1 MQTNFQS
8 SLLSWFLRAKLS
20 LANNVLRHRNQLAAQ
35 VHRLYFVSTGNTSA
49 FTGYSSWDSN
59 PALQAQKNENRETFT
74 LTLGKG
80 TFMWKGQSSLRSRCL
95 EVVGTRNDRHMRE
108 RHARGEEASCAL
120 TTSKCLLCRL
130 GTEMSV
136 VLLSVQF
143 KMPMLSP
150 IQILPRAVH

>member
-8 SLLSWFLRAKLS
+8 SLPSWFLRAKLS
-20 LANNVLRHRNQLAAQ
+20 LANNVLCHRNHLAGQ

-59 PALQAQKNENRETFT
+59 PALQVQKNENRETFT

-95 EVVGTRNDRHMRE
+95 EVVGTRNDGHTRE
-108 RHARGEEASCAL
+108 RHARGEEASCAP
-120 TTSKCLLCRL
+120 TKYKCLLCRL

-136 VLLSVQF
+136 VSLSVQF
-143 KMPMLSP
+143 KMPMLFP

>member
-8 SLLSWFLRAKLS
+8 SLPSWFLRAKLS
-20 LANNVLRHRNQLAAQ
+20 LANNVLCHRNHLAGQ

-59 PALQAQKNENRETFT
+59 PALQVQKNENRETFT

-95 EVVGTRNDRHMRE
+95 EVVGTRNDGHTRE
-108 RHARGEEASCAL
+108 RHARGEEASCAP
-120 TTSKCLLCRL
+120 TKYKRLLCRL

-136 VLLSVQF
+136 VSLSVQF
-143 KMPMLSP
+143 KMPMLFP
-150 IQILPRAVH
+150 IQILPRAAH

>member
-8 SLLSWFLRAKLS
+8 SLPSWFLRAKLS
-20 LANNVLRHRNQLAAQ
+20 LANNVLCHRNHLAGQ

-59 PALQAQKNENRETFT
+59 PALQVQKNENRETFT

-95 EVVGTRNDRHMRE
+95 EVVGTRNDGHTRE
-108 RHARGEEASCAL
+108 RHARGEEASCAP
-120 TTSKCLLCRL
+120 TKSKCLLCRL

>member
-8 SLLSWFLRAKLS
+8 SLPSWFLRAKLS
-20 LANNVLRHRNQLAAQ
+20 LANNVLCHRNHLAGQ

-49 FTGYSSWDSN
+49 FTGYSSWGSN
-59 PALQAQKNENRETFT
+59 PALQVQKNENRETFT

-95 EVVGTRNDRHMRE
+95 EVVGTRNDRHTRE
-108 RHARGEEASCAL
+108 RHARGEEASCAP
-120 TTSKCLLCRL
+120 TKSKCLLCGL

-143 KMPMLSP
+143 KMPVLSP